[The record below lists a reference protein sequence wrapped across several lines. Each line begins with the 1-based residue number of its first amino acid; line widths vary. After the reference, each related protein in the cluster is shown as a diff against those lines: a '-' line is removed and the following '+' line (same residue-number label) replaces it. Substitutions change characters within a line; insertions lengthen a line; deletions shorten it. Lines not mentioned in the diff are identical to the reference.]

1 MLGGNRGTEPPRPL
15 RPARRGGHAGPAAR
29 HVIAGTATS
38 PPSRRPRKAG
48 AAPAAGLE
56 AIRQAVAQSE
66 SAPQG
71 GWTIHHGLGEY
82 GTDYANRAIVALV
95 RLGANLAADAV
106 YPHATTDADG
116 QPLTGQHRY
125 LLHFDAD
132 QLPPVR
138 GFWSLSMYNDKQFF
152 VDNPLGR
159 YAIGDRD
166 DLRANPDGS
175 LDIHIQQQSPGPSRS
190 PTGCPPRPATSTCS
204 YGCTGP
210 SSQSWMAPGPPAG
223 EAGVVVGVARPWSSN
238 EGAHGGNRTVPSAAG
253 GRCSMRAV
261 HLERRLPKGGGS
273 TSVRHHR

>member
-1 MLGGNRGTEPPRPL
+1 M
-15 RPARRGGHAGPAAR
+15 
-29 HVIAGTATS
+29 
-38 PPSRRPRKAG
+38 
-48 AAPAAGLE
+48 
-56 AIRQAVAQSE
+56 AQSE

-166 DLRANPDGS
+166 DLRANPDGP
-175 LDIHIQQQSPGPSRS
+175 LDIHIQQQSPGPEQESNWL
-190 PTGCPPRPATSTCS
+190 PA
-204 YGCTGP
+204 
-210 SSQSWMAPGPPAG
+210 PAG
-223 EAGVVVGVARPWSSN
+223 HFNLFLRLYWPEQPVLDGTWTP
-238 EGAHGGNRTVPSAAG
+238 
-253 GRCSMRAV
+253 
-261 HLERRLPKGGGS
+261 RR
-273 TSVRHHR
+273 

>member
-1 MLGGNRGTEPPRPL
+1 M
-15 RPARRGGHAGPAAR
+15 
-29 HVIAGTATS
+29 
-38 PPSRRPRKAG
+38 
-48 AAPAAGLE
+48 
-56 AIRQAVAQSE
+56 AQSE

-175 LDIHIQQQSPGPSRS
+175 LDIHIQQQSPGPS
-190 PTGCPPRPATSTCS
+190 
-204 YGCTGP
+204 
-210 SSQSWMAPGPPAG
+210 SQSWMAPGPPAG